1 MYRII
6 WIGVPESNIFQS
18 RDASFASD
26 ISKRTNGRGV
36 DVILN
41 SLVGDLLHESWNCI
55 AKFGRFIEIG
65 KRDLLDAGKL
75 DMRVFLRNVTFTA
88 VMRLSPEPTPP
99 GLGTKRVV
107 FLGRSGCNKPDAK
120 KLVNTLENA
129 GALVTIV
136 RGNVTNPPDVKAAVE
151 ACRSVGPSIGGVVQ
165 AAMGLHEGLFSTIYR
180 SGVDPGTSIMSLQ
193 EKMVWIPSF
202 CYLLCQGALVQLPR
216 HNYCAVNAFLD
227 GFARWQREQ
236 GIPSVSVGLR
246 MISDVGYLHENPEIE
261 ALLLGKGIQP
271 LNEDEFLK
279 IIDLALAS
287 AAQRHSSNS
296 LSSGHILTG
305 LEPFGLKKLM
315 SRGFEV
321 DNGTMQDPRTTIIS
335 AGLMAEKESRK
346 AIGHTTYNLG
356 SGAPEWIKP
365 IPPQLAEVL
374 SAITEDGDQRRDV
387 VLKLILKRFSDL
399 FILAQDQIDDTKTLA
414 QYGIA

>member
-1 MYRII
+1 MPNEC
-6 WIGVPESNIFQS
+6 VPESNIFQS

-129 GALVTIV
+129 GALVSIV
-136 RGNVTNPPDVKAAVE
+136 RGYVTSPTDVKAAVE
-151 ACRSVGPSIGGVVQ
+151 ACRSAGPSIGGVVQ
-165 AAMGLHEGLFSTIYR
+165 AAMGLHEGLFSTMTNEAWH
-180 SGVDPGTSIMSLQ
+180 TSVQPKWRGSWNPHNELAG
-193 EKMVWIPSF
+193 EDGLDF
-202 CYLLCQGALVQLPR
+202 FLLLSSVLGS
-216 HNYCAVNAFLD
+216 
-227 GFARWQREQ
+227 REQ
-236 GIPSVSVGLR
+236 GIPSVSVRLG